1 MKIGCDI
8 VMGKCLVCK
17 RYFFPGGGG
26 RCPAAGFHKFI
37 SCPEHQNG
45 INYIHWLKKTR
56 LIIFRE
62 AAMFGGG
69 IGMSELL
76 VVLVIVLIIFGAGKL
91 PEIGKGLGKGIRNFR
106 RSASGM
112 DENEVSSKEHEKEL
126 DDRTNK
132 P

>member
-1 MKIGCDI
+1 
-8 VMGKCLVCK
+8 
-17 RYFFPGGGG
+17 
-26 RCPAAGFHKFI
+26 
-37 SCPEHQNG
+37 
-45 INYIHWLKKTR
+45 
-56 LIIFRE
+56 
-62 AAMFGGG
+62 MFGGG

-106 RSASGM
+106 RAAGGM